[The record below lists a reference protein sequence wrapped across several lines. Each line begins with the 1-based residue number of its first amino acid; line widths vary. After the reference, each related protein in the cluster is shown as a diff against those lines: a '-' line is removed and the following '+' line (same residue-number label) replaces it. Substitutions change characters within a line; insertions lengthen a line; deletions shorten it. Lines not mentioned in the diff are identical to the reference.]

1 MEASGRLT
9 SLKTQATL
17 HRMELGEEDTEEA
30 GGPVRDA
37 TGDQGYLGLG
47 LGGEHGEKQLDSA
60 LVGRKSLGMV
70 LQ

>member
-1 MEASGRLT
+1 
-9 SLKTQATL
+9 
-17 HRMELGEEDTEEA
+17 MELGEEDTEEA